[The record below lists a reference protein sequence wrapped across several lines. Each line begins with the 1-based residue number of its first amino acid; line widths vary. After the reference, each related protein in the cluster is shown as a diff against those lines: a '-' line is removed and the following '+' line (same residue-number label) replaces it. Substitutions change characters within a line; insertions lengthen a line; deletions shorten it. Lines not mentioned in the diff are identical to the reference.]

1 MRTLAGTAVLAC
13 GLAASVV
20 AQQPGP
26 AAVPVGTVTAE
37 RKPIARTADFVGRIQ
52 AIERVDIQARITGFL
67 EQVLFKEGDLVK
79 EGQPLYRIEKDL
91 FKAAVEQAKGAV
103 EASKAKKLLT
113 AIQYERAEQLM
124 KTSAGTVVARDQALT
139 ADRSA
144 AAQILIDQAN
154 LDTANTNLGYTEIN
168 VADLRQ
174 DRPHHGHQGQ
184 CRQPAERHADN
195 DCQPGPDIRLF
206 PVSQR
211 ALMQARKDANAA
223 DIAGIKVRL
232 RFADGS
238 TYGPVGKIDFVDV
251 TVDRATDT
259 VQVRAVFPNPSGE
272 LIDGQLVTVNLE
284 AGTQQEQ
291 VVVPQA
297 ALVTD
302 QQGVYVFIVDDGKVA
317 IRRIKT
323 GGANGQ
329 GVIVAEG
336 LSGGEQVIVEGIQ
349 IITARYA
356 GKGKPGRAQPESRA
370 KSMLSAI
377 FVDRPRLA
385 IVIALVTTIAGL
397 VSLLVIPIAQYPDIV
412 PPQVQ
417 VTTIYPGANSSVVE
431 ATRRAGDRGAGR
443 RRRQDDLHE
452 ERQRR
457 RRQLYAAVLVR
468 ARHRSR
474 HQYRQCQ

>member
-1 MRTLAGTAVLAC
+1 MRILAGTAVLAC

-26 AAVPVGTVTAE
+26 EAVPVGTVTAE

-124 KTSAGTVVARDQALT
+124 KTSSGTVVARDQALT

-154 LDTANTNLGYTEIN
+154 LDTADTNLGYTDIN
-168 VADLRQ
+168 APISGKIGRTMVTKGNVVSPQSGTLTTIVSVD
-174 DRPHHGHQGQ
+174 P
-184 CRQPAERHADN
+184 
-195 DCQPGPDIRLF
+195 IYVLF

-349 IITARYA
+349 SLR
-356 GKGKPGRAQPESRA
+356 PGMPV
-370 KSMLSAI
+370 K
-377 FVDRPRLA
+377 
-385 IVIALVTTIAGL
+385 
-397 VSLLVIPIAQYPDIV
+397 
-412 PPQVQ
+412 
-417 VTTIYPGANSSVVE
+417 ANP
-431 ATRRAGDRGAGR
+431 
-443 RRRQDDLHE
+443 
-452 ERQRR
+452 
-457 RRQLYAAVLVR
+457 AAPNLN
-468 ARHRSR
+468 
-474 HQYRQCQ
+474 QG